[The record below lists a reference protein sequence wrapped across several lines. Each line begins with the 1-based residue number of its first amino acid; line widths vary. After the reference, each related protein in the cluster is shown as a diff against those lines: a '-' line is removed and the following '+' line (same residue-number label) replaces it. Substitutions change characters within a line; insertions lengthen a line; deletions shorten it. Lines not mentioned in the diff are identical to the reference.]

1 MHLVKINDDL
11 IAKKYGIRQPP
22 GLVLFRRQKP
32 IKFEGNLFEE
42 MEVLD
47 WLTKVENMDS
57 EDAIERVNKKM
68 FERLLSKV
76 NYLAV
81 LWYSKEDCK
90 QCDSVINE
98 LEKID
103 DGKCSG
109 FLFTTAFNVN

>member
-1 MHLVKINDDL
+1 MCTTDCAEFEVHLVKINDDL

-103 DGKCSG
+103 DGKS
-109 FLFTTAFNVN
+109 AF

>member
-1 MHLVKINDDL
+1 
-11 IAKKYGIRQPP
+11 
-22 GLVLFRRQKP
+22 
-32 IKFEGNLFEE
+32 

-81 LWYSKEDCK
+81 LFYSKDDCK
-90 QCDSVINE
+90 QCESVINE
-98 LEKID
+98 L
-103 DGKCSG
+103 GKFRCVSCK
-109 FLFTTAFNVN
+109 FRFN